1 MKPFLRWS
9 VRFAFVCGAVLVIL
23 AGGTTSQAQTF
34 RGTILGTVT
43 DSTGA
48 AVVGAHVTVHNVDT
62 GVDRSTDT
70 TTDGG
75 YLMPEL
81 PVGNYNVTIEMKGFQ
96 KTATNG
102 ILVSVAAERR
112 VDAIL
117 KPGEV
122 SQQITVSGETL
133 PVVETASDTLGG
145 GFENHEIEELPIN
158 GRDYTKL
165 LIMVPGTA
173 GEPNGG
179 GDSPGSYGLFSADG
193 SRGRSNNYLLDGTD
207 MNDGYRNLPA
217 INQGGVFGVPGTILP
232 EDSIQELNVL
242 TNFEAEYG
250 RNSGAVVSIVTRS
263 GTNQLHGSAF
273 EDFRNSVL
281 NARNYFNAV
290 GQPKDAFRNNQ
301 FGGSVGG
308 PITKNKTFFYA
319 SYEGQRE
326 GMAITSL
333 NSVPTLNDGVLG
345 DPNDYAQAITS
356 LGGNPAL
363 CTSTVIACIQGNSAV
378 VNPVILN
385 LYNLCNNNGHCSGGN
400 NVWPTTTAAGGPA
413 TNNLD
418 SAIIKIDHSLNANNQ
433 ISGRYFFG
441 NSHQSFP
448 LGVGGGNN
456 LPNTNTDAP
465 IRTQLVSV
473 SWVRTVS
480 PTKVNEARFGWNRYR
495 NGFFPED
502 AGIFGDPN
510 VSLGLNTIDL
520 QGAGTANPRDFGLPT
535 IKFGSGVLP
544 DGTPVPGLASLGSSA
559 FSNPRNRVDSN
570 WQLIDNFSW
579 KMGRHDIKFGYEFRR
594 TTVNSFNDLVERGTL
609 NFGSLAEFLEGDLD
623 GGNTNVGNTSR
634 NAHQNSHG
642 LYIQDGIH
650 VNSRLMV
657 NLGLRWDYDGVI
669 GADGNQLSVY
679 NPAVGLEQKSQ
690 LYPKDFNNFGPR
702 VSAAYDLFGKGKTVI
717 RAGAGVFYDGF
728 SQDFFTGQLAFN
740 TFNTGPAY
748 NAIGPNP
755 VYITFALNPTLPV
768 DASGNSIIQP
778 GVPVF
783 DPTSVIAGP
792 TNQTTDAFT
801 VSPRLRTPYV
811 YNYNLNIQQQLT
823 SKTVLQVGYVG
834 SAGRKLFYFRDI
846 NQPSHAQITAI
857 DTFCGITDDGGFGSI
872 ARGTPQ
878 CPGAPVVGF
887 TTPLST
893 LAPNAPFFVNELETG
908 ANSNYNSLQV
918 SLTQRSW
925 HRFNNQIAYTW
936 SHSIDTASDGQDFV
950 PNASQP
956 NDSTNPGGNKGPSN
970 FDVRNRFVMSSVYDF
985 PKIDKFKKFGEGW
998 SFSGI
1003 LTLMSGHPF
1012 SLNYDFEGD
1021 YDGSGE
1027 DFGRPDVVGPV
1038 HYHRSNP
1045 SEFLDLSAFTVPCTL
1060 NPAAVPDNITT
1071 SGNCIPGTRH
1081 FGDEGRNSLLG
1092 PDYRNLDFAISK
1104 MTPITERFKLEF
1116 RADFYNVAN
1125 HPNFASPLLPAF
1137 FADAGLNG
1145 ISTGS
1150 SPSVLPLGR
1159 SQGFYPLTAT
1169 SDVGLGNPVLG
1180 GGGARS
1186 IQFAVKLM
1194 F

>member
-1 MKPFLRWS
+1 MKPFRRR
-9 VRFAFVCGAVLVIL
+9 VFPFAFVCVTVLAIL
-23 AGGTTSQAQTF
+23 AGAPTSQAQTF

-70 TTDGG
+70 TTDGS

-81 PVGNYNVTIEMKGFQ
+81 PVGNYNVTVEMKGFQ

-102 ILVSVAAERR
+102 VLVSVAAERR

-122 SQQITVSGETL
+122 SQQITVSGDTL

-145 GFENHEIEELPIN
+145 AFENHEIEELPIN

-193 SRGRSNNYLLDGTD
+193 SRGRSNNYILDGTD

-273 EDFRNSVL
+273 EDFRNAVL
-281 NARNYFNAV
+281 NARNFFNDL

-301 FGGSVGG
+301 FGGALGG
-308 PITKNKTFFYA
+308 PIVRDKTFFYL

-326 GMAITSL
+326 GMAITSI
-333 NSVPTLNDGVLG
+333 NSVPTLNDGIPG
-345 DPNDYAQAITS
+345 DPNDYAQAIAS
-356 LGGNPAL
+356 LGGNPAA

-378 VNPVILN
+378 VNPVISN
-385 LYNLCNNNGHCSGGN
+385 LYNLCNTNGHCSGGN
-400 NVWPTTTAAGGPA
+400 SVWPSTTAAAGPA

-418 SAIIKIDHSLNANNQ
+418 SGLIKIDQNLNANNQ

-495 NGFFPED
+495 NGFFPQD
-502 AGIFGDPN
+502 AAIFGDPN
-510 VSLGLNTIDL
+510 VSLGLNTLDL
-520 QGAGTANPRDFGLPT
+520 QAAGTANPRDFGLPT
-535 IKFGSGVLP
+535 IDVG
-544 DGTPVPGLASLGSSA
+544 GLADLGSSA

-570 WQLIDNFSW
+570 WQGIDNFSW
-579 KMGRHDIKFGYEFRR
+579 KVGRHDIKFGYEFRR
-594 TTVNSFNDLVERGTL
+594 TTVKSFNDLTERGEL
-609 NFGSLAEFLEGDLD
+609 DFNSLAEFLGGGLD
-623 GGNTNVGNTSR
+623 GGNINVGNTSR

-679 NPAVGLEQKSQ
+679 NPAVGLQQKSQ
-690 LYPKDFNNFGPR
+690 LYPKDLNNFGPR

-717 RAGAGVFYDGF
+717 RAGVGVFYDGF

-740 TFNTGPAY
+740 TFNTGAAY

-755 VYITFALNPTLPV
+755 IYITTVLNPLLPV
-768 DASGNSIIQP
+768 GLNPASPLFNDSIIVA
-778 GVPVF
+778 GTAVF
-783 DPTSVIAGP
+783 DPNSVIAGP
-792 TNQTTDAFT
+792 DNATTDVFS
-801 VSPRLRTPYV
+801 VSPRLRTPYI
-811 YNYNLNIQQQLT
+811 YNYNLNIQQQLARN
-823 SKTVLQVGYVG
+823 TVLQVGYVG
-834 SAGRKLFYFRDI
+834 SAGRKLFFFRDI
-846 NQPSHAQITAI
+846 NQPTHAEITAADLACNCI
-857 DTFCGITDDGGFGSI
+857 NSGSVPRPFDNS
-872 ARGTPQ
+872 APLNGTS
-878 CPGAPVVGF
+878 V
-887 TTPLST
+887 
-893 LAPNAPFFVNELETG
+893 PNHPFIVNEVETG

-918 SLTQRSW
+918 SMTQRNW
-925 HRFNNQIAYTW
+925 HRFNNQISYTW
-936 SHSIDTASDGQDFV
+936 SHSIDTASDGQDYV

-956 NDSTNPGGNKGPSN
+956 NDSTIPGSNKGPSN

-985 PKIDKFKKFGEGW
+985 PKIDRFKRFGEGW

-1012 SLNYDFEGD
+1012 NLNYDFVGD
-1021 YDGSGE
+1021 FDGSGE
-1027 DFGRPDVVGPV
+1027 GFPRPDVLSGPI
-1038 HYHRSNP
+1038 HYDYGNP
-1045 SEFLDLSAFTVPCTL
+1045 SQFLDLSSFTVPCTL
-1060 NPAAVPDNITT
+1060 NPNPTSVPPPALNSDL
-1071 SGNCIPGTRH
+1071 NCVPGTRH
-1081 FGDEGRNSLLG
+1081 FGSEGRNSLLG

-1104 MTPITERFKLEF
+1104 MTPITERLKLEF
-1116 RADFYNVAN
+1116 RADFYNVPN

-1137 FADAGLNG
+1137 FANAAPNG

-1150 SPSVLPLGR
+1150 GVSPNILPLGR
-1159 SQGFYPLTAT
+1159 SLGFYPLTAT
-1169 SDVGLGNPVLG
+1169 SDVGLGNPILG
-1180 GGGARS
+1180 GGGPRS
-1186 IQFAVKLM
+1186 IQFAVKLL

>member
-1 MKPFLRWS
+1 MKWFLRWS
-9 VRFAFVCGAVLVIL
+9 VRFAFVFVAVLVIL
-23 AGGTTSQAQTF
+23 AGGTTIKAQTF

-70 TTDGG
+70 STDGG

-81 PVGNYNVTIEMKGFQ
+81 PVGNYNVTVEMKGFQ

-102 ILVSVAAERR
+102 VLVSVAAERR

-117 KPGEV
+117 KPGDL
-122 SQQITVSGETL
+122 SQQITVSGDTL

-145 GFENHEIEELPIN
+145 AFENHEIEELPIN

-193 SRGRSNNYLLDGTD
+193 SRGRSNNYILDGTD

-281 NARNYFNAV
+281 NARNFFNAV

-308 PITKNKTFFYA
+308 PIVKDKTFFYA

-326 GMAITSL
+326 GMAITSI
-333 NSVPTLNDGVLG
+333 NNVPTLNDGVPG

-385 LYNLCNNNGHCSGGN
+385 LYNLCNNNGHCSGGK
-400 NVWPTTTAAGGPA
+400 NVWPTTTAVGGPA

-418 SAIIKIDHSLNANNQ
+418 SAIIKLDQNVNANNQ

-510 VSLGLNTIDL
+510 TSLGLNTLDL
-520 QGAGTANPRDFGLPT
+520 LGPNTANPRDFGLPT

-544 DGTPVPGLASLGSSA
+544 DNTPVPGLASLGSSA

-594 TTVNSFNDLVERGTL
+594 TTVNSFNDLVERGEL
-609 NFGSLAEFLEGDLD
+609 DFASLAEFLGGGLD
-623 GGNTNVGNTSR
+623 GGNTNFGNTSR

-679 NPAVGLEQKSQ
+679 NPAVGLQQKSQ
-690 LYPKDFNNFGPR
+690 LYPKDLNNFGPR
-702 VSAAYDLFGKGKTVI
+702 VSAAYDPFGKGKTVI
-717 RAGAGVFYDGF
+717 RAGVGVFYDGF

-740 TFNTGPAY
+740 TFNTGAAY

-755 VYITFALNPTLPV
+755 VYITFALNPALPV
-768 DASGNSIIQP
+768 DVGGNSVIQP

-811 YNYNLNIQQQLT
+811 YNYNLNIQQQLARN
-823 SKTVLQVGYVG
+823 TVLQVGYVG
-834 SAGRKLFYFRDI
+834 SAGRKLFFFRDI
-846 NQPSHAQITAI
+846 NQPTHAEITAADLGCNCI
-857 DTFCGITDDGGFGSI
+857 NSFSVPRPFDT
-872 ARGTPQ
+872 A
-878 CPGAPVVGF
+878 A
-887 TTPLST
+887 PLSA
-893 LAPNAPFFVNELETG
+893 LAPNQPFYVNEVETG

-936 SHSIDTASDGQDFV
+936 SHSIDTASDGQDYV

-956 NDSTNPGGNKGPSN
+956 NDSTDPGGNKGPSN

-985 PKIDKFKKFGEGW
+985 PKIDRFKKFGEGW

-1012 SLNYDFEGD
+1012 SLNYNFEGD

-1027 DFGRPDVVGPV
+1027 GFGRPDVVGPI
-1038 HYHRSNP
+1038 HYDYGNP
-1045 SEFLDLSAFTVPCTL
+1045 SQFLDLSAFTVPCTL
-1060 NPAAVPDNITT
+1060 
-1071 SGNCIPGTRH
+1071 SGGNADTNCIPGTRH
-1081 FGDEGRNSLLG
+1081 FGSEGRNSLLG

-1104 MTPITERFKLEF
+1104 MTPITERLKLEF

-1137 FADAGLNG
+1137 IADAAPNG

-1150 SPSVLPLGR
+1150 GVSPNVLPLGR
-1159 SQGFYPLTAT
+1159 SLGFYPLTAT

>member
-1 MKPFLRWS
+1 MKTFRRRSLQFALVCATLFISFL
-9 VRFAFVCGAVLVIL
+9 GA
-23 AGGTTSQAQTF
+23 TTSQAQTF

-48 AVVGAHVTVHNVDT
+48 ALVGATVTVHNVDT
-62 GVDRSTDT
+62 GVDRITET

-81 PVGNYNVTIEMKGFQ
+81 PVGSYDVTVEMKGFQ
-96 KTATNG
+96 KTTTTG
-102 ILVSVAAERR
+102 VAVTVAGERR
-112 VDAIL
+112 VDASL
-117 KPGEV
+117 KPGAT
-122 SQQITVSGETL
+122 SQSITVLGDTL
-133 PVVETASDTLGG
+133 PTVETASDTLGG
-145 GFENHEIEELPIN
+145 TFENKQVEELPIN

-250 RNSGAVVSIVTRS
+250 RNSGAVVSIVTKS
-263 GTNQLHGSAF
+263 GTNELHGSVF
-273 EDFRNSVL
+273 EDFRNAVL
-281 NARNYFNAV
+281 NARNFFNFT

-308 PITKNKTFFYA
+308 PIIKNKTFFYA

-326 GMAITSL
+326 GMAITSI
-333 NSVPTLNDGVLG
+333 NTVPTLNDPTNTGG
-345 DPNDYAQAITS
+345 TDYAQAIAS
-356 LGGNPAL
+356 LGGNPGL
-363 CTSTVIACIQGNSAV
+363 CTSTVIACIDGQPAGV
-378 VNPVILN
+378 INPVILK
-385 LYNLCNNNGHCSGGN
+385 LYDLCNSNGHCSGGT
-400 NVWPTTTAAGGPA
+400 NVWPTTTFAAGPA

-418 SAIIKIDHSLNANNQ
+418 SALIKIDHSLNTNNQ
-433 ISGRYFFG
+433 LSGRYFFG

-456 LPNTNTDAP
+456 LPNTNTNAP
-465 IRTQLVSV
+465 IRTQLVSI

-480 PTKVNEARFGWNRYR
+480 AEKVNEARFGWNRYR
-495 NGFFPED
+495 NGFFPQD
-502 AGIFGDPN
+502 APIFGDPN
-510 VSLGLNTIDL
+510 VSLGLNTLDL
-520 QGAGTANPRDFGLPT
+520 QAPNTANPRDFGLPT
-535 IKFGSGVLP
+535 IKVG
-544 DGTPVPGLASLGSSA
+544 GLASLGSSA

-570 WQLIDNFSW
+570 WQFIDNFSW
-579 KMGRHDIKFGYEFRR
+579 KLNRHDLKFGYEFRR
-594 TTVNSFNDLVERGTL
+594 TTVNSFNDLVERGEL
-609 NFGSLAEFLEGDLD
+609 SFNGLAEFLEGGLG

-650 VNSRLMV
+650 VNSRLTV
-657 NLGLRWDYDGVI
+657 NLGLRWDYYGVI

-679 NPAVGLEQKSQ
+679 DPAVGLVQKGQ
-690 LYPKDFNNFGPR
+690 LYPKDLNNFGPR
-702 VSAAYDLFGKGKTVI
+702 VSAAYDLFGKGKTII

-740 TFNTGPAY
+740 TFNTGSAY

-755 VYITFALNPTLPV
+755 IYITFALNPALPV
-768 DASGNSIIQP
+768 DAGGNSIIQP

-783 DPTSVIAGP
+783 DPSSVIAGP

-801 VSPRLRTPYV
+801 VSRNLRTPYV
-811 YNYNLNIQQQLT
+811 YNYNLNIQQQLARN
-823 SKTVLQVGYVG
+823 TVLQVGYVG
-834 SAGRKLFYFRDI
+834 SLGRKLFFFRDI
-846 NQPSHAQITAI
+846 NQPTQAEITASDLACNCI
-857 DTFCGITDDGGFGSI
+857 SSVPRPFDT
-872 ARGTPQ
+872 A
-878 CPGAPVVGF
+878 A
-887 TTPLST
+887 PLSP
-893 LAPNAPFFVNELETG
+893 LAPNQPFYVNEVETG
-908 ANSNYNSLQV
+908 ANSSYNSLQV
-918 SLTQRSW
+918 SLTQRNW
-925 HRFNNQIAYTW
+925 HRFNNQVSYTW

-956 NDSTNPGGNKGPSN
+956 NDSTNPSSNKGPSN

-985 PKIDKFKKFGEGW
+985 PKIDRLKKFGEGW

-1012 SLNYDFEGD
+1012 NLNYNFEGNF
-1021 YDGSGE
+1021 DGSGE
-1027 DFGRPDVVGPV
+1027 GFGRPDIAAPI
-1038 HYHRSNP
+1038 HYNRSNP
-1045 SEFLDLSAFTVPCTL
+1045 AAFLDLSSFAVPCTL
-1060 NPAAVPDNITT
+1060 NPNPPVGPPPPPPLNSA
-1071 SGNCIPGTRH
+1071 GNCVPGTRH
-1081 FGDEGRNSLLG
+1081 FGNEGRNSLLG

-1104 MTPITERFKLEF
+1104 MTSLSERFKLEF
-1116 RADFYNVAN
+1116 RADFYNIAN

-1137 FADAGLNG
+1137 FADAGRNG
-1145 ISTGS
+1145 ISTGVA
-1150 SPSVLPLGR
+1150 PDVLPLGR
-1159 SQGFYPLTAT
+1159 SNGFFPLTAT
-1169 SDVGLGNPVLG
+1169 SDVGLGNPILG
-1180 GGGARS
+1180 GGGPRS
-1186 IQFAVKLM
+1186 IQFAVKLL

>member
-1 MKPFLRWS
+1 MKPFRRW
-9 VRFAFVCGAVLVIL
+9 VFRFAFVFVAVLVML

-34 RGTILGTVT
+34 RGSILGTVT

-70 TTDGG
+70 TTDGS

-81 PVGNYNVTIEMKGFQ
+81 PVGNYNVVVEMKGFQ

-102 ILVSVAAERR
+102 VLVSVAAERR

-122 SQQITVSGETL
+122 NQQITVSGETL

-145 GFENHEIEELPIN
+145 AFENHEIEELPIN

-193 SRGRSNNYLLDGTD
+193 SRGRSNNYILDGTD

-250 RNSGAVVSIVTRS
+250 RNSGAIVSIVTRS

-273 EDFRNSVL
+273 EDFRNAVL
-281 NARNYFNAV
+281 NARNFFNDI

-308 PITKNKTFFYA
+308 PIVKDKTFFYA

-326 GMAITSL
+326 GMAITSI
-333 NSVPTLNDGVLG
+333 NNVPTLNDGVPG

-385 LYNLCNNNGHCSGGN
+385 LYNLCNNNGHCSGGK
-400 NVWPTTTAAGGPA
+400 NVWPTTTAVGGPA

-418 SAIIKIDHSLNANNQ
+418 SAIIKLDQNVNANNQ

-510 VSLGLNTIDL
+510 TSLGLNTLDL
-520 QGAGTANPRDFGLPT
+520 LGPNTANPRDFGLPT

-544 DGTPVPGLASLGSSA
+544 DNAPVPGLASLGSSA

-594 TTVNSFNDLVERGTL
+594 TTVNSFNDLVERGEL
-609 NFGSLAEFLEGDLD
+609 DFASLAEFLGGGLD
-623 GGNTNVGNTSR
+623 GGNTNFGNTSR

-679 NPAVGLEQKSQ
+679 NPAVGLQQKSQ
-690 LYPKDFNNFGPR
+690 LYPKDLNNFGPR

-740 TFNTGPAY
+740 TFNTGAAY

-755 VYITFALNPTLPV
+755 VYITFALNPALPV
-768 DASGNSIIQP
+768 DVGGNSVIQP

-811 YNYNLNIQQQLT
+811 YNYNLNIQQQLARN
-823 SKTVLQVGYVG
+823 TVLQVGYVG
-834 SAGRKLFYFRDI
+834 SAGRKLFFFRDI
-846 NQPSHAQITAI
+846 NQPTHAEITAADLGCNCI
-857 DTFCGITDDGGFGSI
+857 NSFSVPRPFDT
-872 ARGTPQ
+872 A
-878 CPGAPVVGF
+878 A
-887 TTPLST
+887 PLSA
-893 LAPNAPFFVNELETG
+893 LAPNQPFYVNEVETG

-936 SHSIDTASDGQDFV
+936 SHSIDTASDGQDYV

-956 NDSTNPGGNKGPSN
+956 NDSTDPGGNKGPSN

-985 PKIDKFKKFGEGW
+985 PKIDRFKKFGEGW

-1012 SLNYDFEGD
+1012 SLNYNFEGD

-1027 DFGRPDVVGPV
+1027 GFGRPDVVGPI
-1038 HYHRSNP
+1038 HYDYGNP
-1045 SEFLDLSAFTVPCTL
+1045 SQFLDLSAFTVPCTL
-1060 NPAAVPDNITT
+1060 
-1071 SGNCIPGTRH
+1071 SGGNADTNCIPGTRH
-1081 FGDEGRNSLLG
+1081 FGSEGRNSLLG

-1104 MTPITERFKLEF
+1104 MTPITERLKLEF

-1137 FADAGLNG
+1137 IADAAPNG

-1150 SPSVLPLGR
+1150 GVSPNVLPLGR
-1159 SQGFYPLTAT
+1159 SLGFYPLTAT